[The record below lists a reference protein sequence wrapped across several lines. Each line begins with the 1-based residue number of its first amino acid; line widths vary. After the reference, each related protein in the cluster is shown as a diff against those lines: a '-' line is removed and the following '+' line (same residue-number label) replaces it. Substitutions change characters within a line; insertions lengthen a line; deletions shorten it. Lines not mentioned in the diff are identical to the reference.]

1 MAKPVATPDQ
11 VAAIESTVQDQQTQQ
26 AAFTETA
33 GLQDAVI
40 AKATKVDDA
49 FKDLFNWYN
58 DSIIGKYDAEKKAI
72 NGIFVTSPVVE
83 ADILAVGANPP
94 SGRLVPA
101 PPSTTIVRIPEFDGG
116 NTSVAA
122 NYEQKHILD
131 QAAVEDV
138 LQNGYPPSSG
148 FTDGTAIT
156 ASALTGASTTLDVED
171 PTNPLTIAINDILV
185 IEGVSEVAVV
195 KVTSVLDN
203 MGGDPPYE
211 FTYGIQVLVAPT
223 GTIAI
228 GADLKNFTGFT
239 NAERTTKTASDAAYQ
254 GLLDYLVTSLEAEIN
269 KRLLRLAEQ
278 IAALG
283 ANQDPDGVAN
293 IGTATT
299 NASNNQTFLNNYL
312 LTTDVSN
319 TGLTSLSGDRASR
332 SAFLTT
338 RLGQITAAYTGQTEN
353 YYDQRYT
360 TADNRGN
367 TQRGTLRAKSNAASV
382 KSDMLALASSLSG
395 SISALN
401 GILPP

>member
-1 MAKPVATPDQ
+1 MAKPTPSPDQ
-11 VAAIESTVQDQQTQQ
+11 IAAIEQTVANQETQQ
-26 AAFTETA
+26 AALTETA
-33 GLQDAVI
+33 GLQDAEI
-40 AKATKVDDA
+40 ERNTKVDDA
-49 FKDLFNWYN
+49 FKALFNWYN
-58 DSIIGKYDAEKKAI
+58 DAIIGKYDAEKKAI
-72 NGIFVTSPVVE
+72 NGVFVTSPVVE
-83 ADILAVGANPP
+83 ADIIGVAANPP
-94 SGRLVPA
+94 SGRLVPT
-101 PPSTTIVRIPEFDGG
+101 PPATAIVRIPEFDGG
-116 NTSVAA
+116 NTSIAA
-122 NYEQKHILD
+122 DYEQKHITD

-171 PTNPLTIAINDILV
+171 PTNPLTIAVNDILV
-185 IEGVSEVAVV
+185 IEGISEVAVV
-195 KVTSVLDN
+195 KVTSVTDN

-228 GADLKNFTGFT
+228 GAELKNFTGFT
-239 NAERTTKTASDAAYQ
+239 NGERTAKTASDAAYQ
-254 GLLDYLVTSLEAEIN
+254 GLMDYLIDQLEAEIG

-278 IAALG
+278 ITALG
-283 ANQDPDGVAN
+283 ANEDPDGVTD
-293 IGTATT
+293 IGAATT
-299 NASNNQTFLNNYL
+299 AATNNQTFLNNYL
-312 LTTDVSN
+312 LTTDISD
-319 TGLTSLSGDRASR
+319 TGLASLASDRGSR

-338 RLGQITAAYTGQTEN
+338 RLAQITAAYTGQTEN

-367 TQRGTLRAKSNAASV
+367 TQRGTLRAKSNAQSV
-382 KSDMLALASSLSG
+382 KSDMLGLAASLSG